1 MVIEMAVHFHF
12 TAINPNRM
20 PERVEVTQ
28 DLERRFKLQEEAK
41 AAERAAKLQQAQT
54 SPEPATAQP

>member
-1 MVIEMAVHFHF
+1 MAVHFRF
-12 TAINPNRM
+12 TSTNHM
-20 PERVEVTQ
+20 PERKDVTE

-41 AAERAAKLQQAQT
+41 AAERAARLQQAQT